1 MLFAVKDCYIM
12 ENKGSKDGVQE
23 EILIDWT
30 ACEGTEL
37 TENEAKDIEEFF
49 DIVLN
54 DETYFDETDAWAM
67 EVMLFQVF
75 LPDELKCL
83 FK

>member
-1 MLFAVKDCYIM
+1 MEEK
-12 ENKGSKDGVQE
+12 ENKGGVQE
-23 EILIDWT
+23 EILIDWS

-37 TENEAKDIEEFF
+37 TESEAKDVEEFF

-67 EVMLFQVF
+67 EIILFQV
-75 LPDELKCL
+75 LCPDELRYL